1 MQNADLQGQILRH
14 AKCTGTDF
22 TRAKLQDVDFS
33 ESDLFGANFH
43 FAKLA
48 GANLAGA
55 DMRGSKLRSTNL
67 KRANLAG
74 ADLREGMLIKAAG
87 PDSGDIVMSDL
98 TACALDGAKL
108 NGTNLNKAKM
118 DRCTA
123 TNAEMKGA
131 TKDIV
136 VAARVQKGG
145 EPRMISS
152 MRLQISRA
160 VRCII
165 ECLFRTGRV
174 WIFGDVKPLQ
184 LCLLTQ
190 AESLPTGV
198 IRPQRVQGK
207 RISGCGDEF
216 FFNGYEVTQ
225 KLLLTCLPKRFELFG
240 LHDDKCTP

>member
-1 MQNADLQGQILRH
+1 LQNADQQGQILRH
-14 AKCTGTDF
+14 AKCKGTDF

-67 KRANLAG
+67 KRAKLAG
-74 ADLREGMLIKAAG
+74 AGLREGMLIKAAG

-98 TACALDGAKL
+98 TACALDGAKQ
-108 NGTNLNKAKM
+108 
-118 DRCTA
+118 R
-123 TNAEMKGA
+123 
-131 TKDIV
+131 
-136 VAARVQKGG
+136 
-145 EPRMISS
+145 
-152 MRLQISRA
+152 
-160 VRCII
+160 
-165 ECLFRTGRV
+165 F
-174 WIFGDVKPLQ
+174 
-184 LCLLTQ
+184 LLTQ

-207 RISGCGDEF
+207 RIGGCGDEF
-216 FFNGYEVTQ
+216 FFNGCEVTQ
-225 KLLLTCLPKRFELFG
+225 KLLLTCHPKRFELFE